1 MTLCNLVYPYLT
13 QDIIKDYAPNKN
25 LEALII
31 SGVVLLGIYIL
42 KAILNYI
49 IQNYGHWLGVYI
61 QADMRSELFKKLQ
74 QLPFNYFDDNKTGTI
89 MSRIVNDL
97 QEITELAHHGPEDI
111 FLSLVTL
118 IGAGILMCLRVDPLL
133 TAIIFAAVPFI
144 VIFAVVRRK
153 HMTRAWKQ
161 TRIETG
167 EINASVESSI
177 SGIRVSK
184 AYTAMNHEIDKFEK
198 ANVKY
203 QAARKKAYKQMGIFS
218 SGMGFFNDFLYLLAL
233 LGGSIFWYFD
243 RIDEAGFAAAI
254 LYITMIIN
262 PIRTLVSIFE
272 QIQNGMTGFS
282 RFQEIL
288 SLDNELDIIANIID
302 NRKMIDMKKPKLI
315 DYNIK
320 ALILLGNQAY
330 DEDFKDEIKYTNV
343 SFKYNVKDSDI
354 EQKLILNNLNLTIK
368 KGQTVALVGP
378 TGGGKTTICHI
389 LPRFYEIL
397 EGSVTIDGTD
407 IRDYSLESL
416 RSKIGIV
423 AQDVFL
429 FGGTIKDNIAY
440 GNLDAT
446 MEEIIEAAKA
456 ANIHDFVMTLENG
469 YNTEVGE
476 RGVKLSGGQKQR
488 VSIARA
494 FLKNP
499 PILIL
504 DEATSALDNV
514 TEMQIQQAL
523 ERLSNGRTTIV
534 VAHRLST
541 VKNADKIVVIT
552 SEGIMEEGSHE
563 ELIAKKGIYESL
575 YQYQFK
581 NL

>member
-1 MTLCNLVYPYLT
+1 MLKKFCKYYKPHMPLFIFDMFCALLVALCNLVYPYLT

-144 VIFAVVRRK
+144 VIFAVVKRK
-153 HMTRAWKQ
+153 HMTKAWKQ

-288 SLDNELDIIANIID
+288 SLDNELEPENPIILTEFN
-302 NRKMIDMKKPKLI
+302 N
-315 DYNIK
+315 
-320 ALILLGNQAY
+320 
-330 DEDFKDEIKYTNV
+330 EIKYTNV

-440 GNLDAT
+440 GNLDAS

-469 YNTEVGE
+469 YDTEVGE

-523 ERLSNGRTTIV
+523 ERLSTGRTTIV

>member
-1 MTLCNLVYPYLT
+1 MTT
-13 QDIIKDYAPNKN
+13 
-25 LEALII
+25 
-31 SGVVLLGIYIL
+31 
-42 KAILNYI
+42 
-49 IQNYGHWLGVYI
+49 
-61 QADMRSELFKKLQ
+61 
-74 QLPFNYFDDNKTGTI
+74 
-89 MSRIVNDL
+89 
-97 QEITELAHHGPEDI
+97 
-111 FLSLVTL
+111 
-118 IGAGILMCLRVDPLL
+118 
-133 TAIIFAAVPFI
+133 
-144 VIFAVVRRK
+144 
-153 HMTRAWKQ
+153 AWKQ

-288 SLDNELDIIANIID
+288 SLDNELEPENPIT
-302 NRKMIDMKKPKLI
+302 LT
-315 DYNIK
+315 
-320 ALILLGNQAY
+320 
-330 DEDFKDEIKYTNV
+330 EFKDEIKYTNV

-407 IRDYSLESL
+407 IRNYSLESL

-440 GNLDAT
+440 GNLDAS

-469 YNTEVGE
+469 YDTEVGE

-523 ERLSNGRTTIV
+523 ERLSTGRTTIV

-552 SEGIMEEGSHE
+552 SEGIMEEGSHQ

-581 NL
+581 NLEQNDFF

>member
-1 MTLCNLVYPYLT
+1 MIKKFCKYYKPHMKLFLFDMFCALLVALCNLIYPYLA
-13 QDIIKDYAPNKN
+13 QDIINDYVPNKN
-25 LEALII
+25 INALII
-31 SGVVLLGIYIL
+31 AAIVLLSIYIL
-42 KAILNYI
+42 KAILNFI

-89 MSRIVNDL
+89 MSRIINDL

-118 IGAGILMCLRVDPLL
+118 TGACTLMCIRIHPLL
-133 TAIIFAAVPFI
+133 TLIIFTVIPFI
-144 VIFAVVRRK
+144 VLFAVITRK
-153 HMTRAWKQ
+153 HMVKAWKKM
-161 TRIETG
+161 RIETG
-167 EINASVESSI
+167 EINSSVESSV

-184 AYTAMNHEIDKFEK
+184 AYNAMDHEIEKFEN
-198 ANVKY
+198 ANVRF
-203 QAARKKAYKQMGIFS
+203 QEARKGAYRQMGIFG
-218 SGMGFFNDFLYLLAL
+218 SGMGFFNDFLYFLAL
-233 LGGSIFWYFD
+233 IVGSIFFLKNY
-243 RIDEAGFAAAI
+243 IDDGELAACI

-262 PIRTLVSIFE
+262 PIRTLVNIFE

-282 RFQEIL
+282 RFQEIMAL
-288 SLDNELDIIANIID
+288 ENELEPLNPITLSEFN
-302 NRKMIDMKKPKLI
+302 N
-315 DYNIK
+315 
-320 ALILLGNQAY
+320 
-330 DEDFKDEIKYTNV
+330 EIKYSNV
-343 SFKYNVKDSDI
+343 SFKYTSKNEDI
-354 EQKLILNNLNLTIK
+354 EEKLILNNLNLTIK

-378 TGGGKTTICHI
+378 TGGGKTTICHL
-389 LPRFYEIL
+389 LPRFYEVLDGNI
-397 EGSVTIDGTD
+397 TIDGVNIKD
-407 IRDYSLESL
+407 FSLASL
-416 RSKIGIV
+416 RTNIGLV

-429 FGGTIKDNIAY
+429 FGGTIKENIAY

-446 MEEIIEAAKA
+446 FEEIVEAAKL
-456 ANIHDFVMTLENG
+456 ANIHEFIQTLENG
-469 YNTEVGE
+469 YDTYVGE

-523 ERLSNGRTTIV
+523 ERLSSGRTTIV

-552 SEGIMEEGSHE
+552 PEGIKEEGTHD
-563 ELIAKKGIYESL
+563 ELINQNGIYAHL
-575 YQYQFK
+575 YQFQFK
-581 NL
+581 NN

>member
-1 MTLCNLVYPYLT
+1 MLKKFCKYYKPHMPLFIFDMFCALLVALCNLVYPYIT

-31 SGVVLLGIYIL
+31 SGLILLGIYIL

-61 QADMRSELFKKLQ
+61 QADMRSELFKKIQ
-74 QLPFNYFDDNKTGTI
+74 QLPFTYFDDNKTGTI
-89 MSRIVNDL
+89 MSRLVNDL

-118 IGAGILMCLRVDPLL
+118 IGAGILMCLRVDPIL

-153 HMTRAWKQ
+153 HMTQAWKQ

-184 AYTAMNHEIDKFEK
+184 AYTAMNHEIEKFDK

-203 QAARKKAYKQMGIFS
+203 QDARKKAYKQMGIFS

-233 LGGSIFWYFD
+233 IAGSIFWYYD
-243 RIDEAGFAAAI
+243 RINADGFAAAI

-288 SLDNELDIIANIID
+288 NLDNELE
-302 NRKMIDMKKPKLI
+302 PKNPVTL
-315 DYNIK
+315 N
-320 ALILLGNQAY
+320 
-330 DEDFKDEIKYTNV
+330 DFNDEIKYNNV
-343 SFKYNVKDSDI
+343 TFKYNVKNDDE
-354 EQKLILNNLNLTIK
+354 EQKMILNNLSLTIK
-368 KGQTVALVGP
+368 KGQTIALVGP
-378 TGGGKTTICHI
+378 TGGGKTTICHL

-397 EGSVTIDGTD
+397 DGSITIDGVD
-407 IRDYSLESL
+407 IRDFSLTSL
-416 RSKIGIV
+416 RTKIGIV

-429 FGGTIKDNIAY
+429 FAGTIKENIAY
-440 GNLDAT
+440 GRLDAT
-446 MEEIIEAAKA
+446 DEEIIEAARL
-456 ANIHDFVMTLENG
+456 ANIHDFVMTLEDG
-469 YNTEVGE
+469 YDTYVGE
-476 RGVKLSGGQKQR
+476 RGIKLSGGQKQR

-523 ERLSNGRTTIV
+523 ERLSTGRTTIV

-552 SEGIMEEGSHE
+552 SEGILEEGTHE
-563 ELIAKKGIYESL
+563 ELIAKKGIYENL

>member
-1 MTLCNLVYPYLT
+1 MIRKFCKYYKPHMKLFIFDMFCALIVALCNLIYPYLA
-13 QDIIKDYAPNKN
+13 QDIINIYVPEKN
-25 LEALII
+25 IKALII
-31 SGVVLLGIYIL
+31 AAIVLLSIYIL
-42 KAILNYI
+42 KAILNFI

-89 MSRIVNDL
+89 MSRIINDL

-118 IGAGILMCLRVDPLL
+118 IGACTLMCIRINPIL
-133 TAIIFAAVPFI
+133 TLILFTVIPFI
-144 VIFAVVRRK
+144 VIFAVITRK
-153 HMTRAWKQ
+153 HMVNAWKKM
-161 TRIETG
+161 RIETG
-167 EINASVESSI
+167 EINASVESSV

-184 AYTAMNHEIDKFEK
+184 AYNAMDHEIDKFEK
-198 ANVKY
+198 ANIRF
-203 QAARKKAYKQMGIFS
+203 QDARKGAYKQMGIFG
-218 SGMGFFNDFLYLLAL
+218 SGMGFFNDFLYFLAL
-233 LGGSIFWYFD
+233 IVGSIFFLNNY
-243 RIDEAGFAAAI
+243 IDDGELAACI

-262 PIRTLVSIFE
+262 PIRTLVNIFE

-282 RFQEIL
+282 RFQEIM
-288 SLDNELDIIANIID
+288 SLENELEPISPITLTEFN
-302 NRKMIDMKKPKLI
+302 
-315 DYNIK
+315 
-320 ALILLGNQAY
+320 
-330 DEDFKDEIKYTNV
+330 DEIKYTNV
-343 SFKYNVKDSDI
+343 SFKYKTTNDDV
-354 EQKLILNNLNLTIK
+354 EEKLILNNLNLTIK
-368 KGQTVALVGP
+368 KGQTIALVGP
-378 TGGGKTTICHI
+378 TGGGKTTICHL

-397 EGSVTIDGTD
+397 DGDITIDGVSIKD
-407 IRDYSLESL
+407 FSLASL
-416 RSKIGIV
+416 RTNIGLV

-429 FGGTIKDNIAY
+429 FGGTIKENIAY
-440 GNLDAT
+440 GNLDASD
-446 MEEIIEAAKA
+446 EEIIEAAKL
-456 ANIHDFVMTLENG
+456 ANIHEFILTLENG
-469 YNTEVGE
+469 YDTYVGE

-523 ERLSNGRTTIV
+523 ERLSSGRTTIV

-541 VKNADKIVVIT
+541 VKNADKIVVI
-552 SEGIMEEGSHE
+552 SKEGIQEEGTHD
-563 ELIAKKGIYESL
+563 ELIKLNGIYAHL

-581 NL
+581 LN

>member
-1 MTLCNLVYPYLT
+1 MLKKFCKYYKPHMPLFIFDMFCALLVALCNLVYPYLT

-153 HMTRAWKQ
+153 HMTTAWKQ

-288 SLDNELDIIANIID
+288 SLDNELEPENPIT
-302 NRKMIDMKKPKLI
+302 LT
-315 DYNIK
+315 
-320 ALILLGNQAY
+320 
-330 DEDFKDEIKYTNV
+330 EFKDEIKYTNV
-343 SFKYNVKDSDI
+343 SFKYNVKDSDV

-397 EGSVTIDGTD
+397 EGAVTIDGTD
-407 IRDYSLESL
+407 IRNYSLESL

-523 ERLSNGRTTIV
+523 ERLSDGRTTIV

>member
-1 MTLCNLVYPYLT
+1 MLKKFCKYYKPHMPLFIFDMFCALLVALCNLVYPYLT

-25 LEALII
+25 LTALLI
-31 SGVVLLGIYIL
+31 SGAVLLGIYIL
-42 KAILNYI
+42 KAILNFI

-61 QADMRSELFKKLQ
+61 QADMRTELFKKLQ
-74 QLPFNYFDDNKTGTI
+74 QLPFSYFDDNKTGTI

-111 FLSLVTL
+111 FLSFVTL
-118 IGAGILMCLRVDPLL
+118 IGAGVLMCLRVDPLL
-133 TAIIFAAVPFI
+133 TGIIFAAVPFI

-153 HMTRAWKQ
+153 HMTTAWKQ

-184 AYTAMNHEIDKFEK
+184 AYTAMEHEIDKFEK

-203 QAARKKAYKQMGIFS
+203 QIARKKAYKQMGIFG

-233 LGGSIFWYFD
+233 LAGSLFWYYG
-243 RIDEAGFAAAI
+243 RINADGFAACI

-288 SLDNELDIIANIID
+288 NLDNELEPENPIILSEFN
-302 NRKMIDMKKPKLI
+302 
-315 DYNIK
+315 
-320 ALILLGNQAY
+320 
-330 DEDFKDEIKYTNV
+330 DEIKYTNV
-343 SFKYNVKDSDI
+343 SFKYNVKKDDI

-397 EGSVTIDGTD
+397 DGSITIDGKD
-407 IRDYSLESL
+407 IREFSLESL

-429 FGGTIKDNIAY
+429 FGGTIKDNISY
-440 GNLDAT
+440 GNLDAS
-446 MEEIIEAAKA
+446 MEQIIEAAKA
-456 ANIHDFVMTLENG
+456 ANIHDFIMTLEHG
-469 YNTEVGE
+469 YDTEVGD

-523 ERLSNGRTTIV
+523 ENLSTGRTTIV

-552 SEGIMEEGSHE
+552 NEGIMEEGTHE
-563 ELIAKKGIYESL
+563 ELIAKKGIYEGL

>member
-1 MTLCNLVYPYLT
+1 MLKKFCKYYKPHMPLFIFDMFCALLVALCNLVYPYLT
-13 QDIIKDYAPNKN
+13 QDIINDYAPNKN
-25 LEALII
+25 LNALII
-31 SGVVLLGIYIL
+31 SGVILLGIYIL

-61 QADMRSELFKKLQ
+61 QADMRTELFKKLQ

-89 MSRIVNDL
+89 MSRIINDL

-111 FLSLVTL
+111 FLSLITL
-118 IGAGILMCLRVDPLL
+118 IGACILMCLRVNPIL
-133 TAIIFAAVPFI
+133 TAIVFAAVPFI
-144 VIFAVVRRK
+144 VLFAVIRRK
-153 HMTRAWKQ
+153 HMTKAWKQ
-161 TRIETG
+161 MRVETG

-198 ANVKY
+198 ANIKY
-203 QAARKKAYKQMGIFS
+203 QDARKKAYHQMGVFG

-233 LGGSIFWYFD
+233 VAGSLFLYYDIIDGG
-243 RIDEAGFAAAI
+243 GFTACI

-288 SLDNELDIIANIID
+288 SLDNELEPAN
-302 NRKMIDMKKPKLI
+302 PV
-315 DYNIK
+315 
-320 ALILLGNQAY
+320 IL
-330 DEDFKDEIKYTNV
+330 EEFKNEIKYHNV
-343 SFKYNVKDSDI
+343 SFKYNVKDDDT
-354 EQKLILNNLNLTIK
+354 EKLILNNLSLTIK

-378 TGGGKTTICHI
+378 TGGGKTTICHL

-397 EGSVTIDGTD
+397 DGSITIDGID
-407 IRDYSLESL
+407 IREFSLTSL
-416 RSKIGIV
+416 RTKIGIV

-429 FGGTIKDNIAY
+429 FGGTIKENIAY

-446 MEEIIEAAKA
+446 DEQIIEAAKM
-456 ANIHDFVMTLENG
+456 ANIHDFVMTLEDG
-469 YNTEVGE
+469 YDTYVGE

-552 SEGIMEEGSHE
+552 SEGIIEEGTHD
-563 ELIAKKGIYESL
+563 ELIEKEGVYESL

>member
-1 MTLCNLVYPYLT
+1 MIRKFCKYYKPHMKLFIFDMFCALLVAMCNLVYPYIT
-13 QDIIKDYAPNKN
+13 QDIINVYAPNKN
-25 LEALII
+25 FNALII
-31 SGVVLLGIYIL
+31 SAIILLFIYIL
-42 KAILNYI
+42 KAILNFI

-74 QLPFNYFDDNKTGTI
+74 QLPFTYFDDNKTGTI
-89 MSRIVNDL
+89 MSRIINDL

-111 FLSLVTL
+111 FLSFITL
-118 IGAGILMCLRVDPLL
+118 IGACILMAVRVNPII
-133 TAIIFAAVPFI
+133 TVIVFAVVPFIIIFAVW
-144 VIFAVVRRK
+144 RRK
-153 HMTRAWKQ
+153 HMTKAWRQ
-161 TRIETG
+161 MRIETG

-184 AYTAMNHEIDKFEK
+184 AYTAMDHEVNKFNN
-198 ANVKY
+198 ANVRY
-203 QAARKKAYKQMGIFS
+203 IDARKKAYRQMGIFG
-218 SGMGFFNDFLYLLAL
+218 SGMGFFNDFLYFIALISASFFLLYGKID
-233 LGGSIFWYFD
+233 GGEFT
-243 RIDEAGFAAAI
+243 AAI
-254 LYITMIIN
+254 LYITMIIS

-282 RFQEIL
+282 RFNEIMNL
-288 SLDNELDIIANIID
+288 ENEFEPENPVTLESFN
-302 NRKMIDMKKPKLI
+302 
-315 DYNIK
+315 
-320 ALILLGNQAY
+320 
-330 DEDFKDEIKYTNV
+330 DEIKYTNV
-343 SFKYNVKDSDI
+343 SFKYNVKNDEI
-354 EQKLILNNLNLTIK
+354 EQKLILKDLNLTIK
-368 KGQTVALVGP
+368 KGQTIALVGP

-397 EGSVTIDGTD
+397 EGSITIDGVD
-407 IRDYSLESL
+407 IRNFSLESL

-423 AQDVFL
+423 AQDIFL
-429 FGGTIKDNIAY
+429 FGGTIKENIAY
-440 GNLDAT
+440 GRLDAT
-446 MEEIIEAAKA
+446 DEEIIEAAKM
-456 ANIHDFVMTLENG
+456 ANIHNFIETLENG
-469 YNTEVGE
+469 YDTYVGE

-514 TEMQIQQAL
+514 TEMQIQKAL
-523 ERLSNGRTTIV
+523 ERLSDGRTTIV

-541 VKNADKIVVIT
+541 VKNANKIVVIT
-552 SEGIMEEGSHE
+552 SEGIMEEGTHE
-563 ELIAKKGIYESL
+563 ELIAKKGIYEGL